1 MSFTSFNVFELLE
14 ERIREEENDASSQS
28 DVEAEIDYPKLKASW
43 ASENF
48 NWADYMN
55 KEENTSMPTT
65 SSVVQN
71 EDVETEN
78 DGWTT
83 ISSKVKEKKE
93 KRKEVKE
100 RVEKR
105 RVERDVRYLLTHAAF
120 QKHRL
125 TRDLILDYKQ
135 IASEDGSLYIIG
147 HGRCRGHLIDY
158 HENKDGNPLQTCL
171 ECSWKSQDFKAFHCC
186 CPEEVKNDLPPN
198 FYLGCNGP
206 VNDYLYSMRE
216 KDI

>member
-1 MSFTSFNVFELLE
+1 MLFKSFNVFDLLE
-14 ERIREEENDASSQS
+14 ANI
-28 DVEAEIDYPKLKASW
+28 DVEEDEESQDYEELGKENVGQKPKWVSSDFDW
-43 ASENF
+43 SEEVVDNVTRKEQDKV
-48 NWADYMN
+48 NDNDYDDDDDKVN
-55 KEENTSMPTT
+55 VN
-65 SSVVQN
+65 V
-71 EDVETEN
+71 
-78 DGWTT
+78 GWTT
-83 ISSKVKEKKE
+83 IASKIKEQKE

-105 RVERDVRYLLTHAAF
+105 QVERDVRYLLTHAGF

-158 HENKDGNPLQTCL
+158 HDNKNDNKKALQTCL
-171 ECSWKSQDFKAFHCC
+171 ECSWKSHDFKAFHCC
-186 CPEEVKNDLPPN
+186 CSEETKADLPPN

-206 VNDYLYSMRE
+206 VND
-216 KDI
+216 